1 MDDPTWQQ
9 QTRKTPLIVELAKL
23 WVKDLS
29 QDQMES
35 NG

>member
-9 QTRKTPLIVELAKL
+9 QTRKTPLIVESAKL
-23 WVKDLS
+23 LVKSLS
-29 QDQMES
+29 QDQMEP